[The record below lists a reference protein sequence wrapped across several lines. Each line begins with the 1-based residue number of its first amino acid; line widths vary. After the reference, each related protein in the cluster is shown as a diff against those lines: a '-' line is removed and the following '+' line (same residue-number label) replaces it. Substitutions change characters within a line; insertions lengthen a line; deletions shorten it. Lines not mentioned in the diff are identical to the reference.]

1 MAALAAARL
10 AIAEVPTL
18 LSGLAQ
24 EHERAIGAWQAEW
37 VAVPRI
43 FRHTAGAVMHVRQ
56 ALAGLE
62 VHEDR
67 MRANLAV
74 AGGTLMAEA
83 LSVALAARL
92 GRVEAQGVVNAASE
106 RALRAG
112 ITLRQAALD
121 DTRVTAVLSA
131 HEIGWVL
138 DPAQHLGSTSDLI
151 DLALETFR
159 GKP

>member
-1 MAALAAARL
+1 
-10 AIAEVPTL
+10 
-18 LSGLAQ
+18 
-24 EHERAIGAWQAEW
+24 
-37 VAVPRI
+37 
-43 FRHTAGAVMHVRQ
+43 
-56 ALAGLE
+56 
-62 VHEDR
+62 
-67 MRANLAV
+67 
-74 AGGTLMAEA
+74 MAEA

-92 GRVEAQGVVNAASE
+92 GRVEAQGVVKAASE